1 MIPIIEFWIIFT
13 VAATS
18 AGRLSSRFFP
28 SISPA
33 ATTAPVAS
41 IVPPSQA
48 PPTIGSISA
57 HWMNGGIAT
66 IIATVNSSESPIASD
81 SSSFFA
87 LQAAPVAIAA
97 DTPHT
102 DMSAAITMHRLLEGI
117 FNQWTPN
124 R

>member
-18 AGRLSSRFFP
+18 AGRLSSISLP

-48 PPTIGSISA
+48 PPTIGSIPA
-57 HWMNGGIAT
+57 QRMNGGIAT
-66 IIATVNSSESPIASD
+66 IIATVNNSDSPIASD

-97 DTPHT
+97 ETPHT
-102 DMSAAITMHRLLEGI
+102 DMSAEITMQSDFEGI
-117 FNQWTPN
+117 FIQWTPN
-124 R
+124 Q